1 MYFDSAPC
9 MTYLERLLEDKAED
23 KATNGVVID
32 REAYLR
38 DIEGFQDREVTY
50 LTSHPV
56 YYYNRISLG
65 FRDNAS

>member
-38 DIEGFQDREVTY
+38 DIEGFQDREVQY
-50 LTSHPV
+50 LLNV
-56 YYYNRISLG
+56 LILYNIITGYL
-65 FRDNAS
+65 